1 MKRRARSSLFASSLV
16 GAMFC
21 TSAPS
26 ARAQTP
32 DPDASRASAHPRG
45 ERSTGPTTEATGAGA
60 RAADV
65 ALAERYAAAAFEAY
79 RVRDYGRA
87 VSLYEQALAVAPS
100 ADILYNLARV
110 HDVGLRDRRR
120 AIEYYERYTAEPAAA
135 PGQIATATQR
145 LDELRAAELAS
156 LGAVVEDG
164 PGIAR
169 DFPLDAPT
177 IAAPSHARPANA
189 RGLRPLQV
197 TALALG
203 GVGLVGL
210 GVGVSY
216 GLWAGTEQHTWQS
229 ACDGNACTSQRGV
242 EAAEAAARRAGIAT
256 LGFALGGGLLAA
268 GAVSWLLDKDL
279 ETASSA
285 AGLRFTPMVQG
296 SRVGGHLSGQF

>member
-1 MKRRARSSLFASSLV
+1 MKRRARFSLL
-16 GAMFC
+16 
-21 TSAPS
+21 APGL
-26 ARAQTP
+26 AGVMIGIAPRPAHAQAP
-32 DPDASRASAHPRG
+32 PRDPSGASAATRG
-45 ERSTGPTTEATGAGA
+45 EPSGGLAGEAPRAGA
-60 RAADV
+60 RALDV

-87 VSLYEQALAVAPS
+87 VSLYEQALSAAPS

-120 AIEYYERYTAEPAAA
+120 AIEYYERYAADPAAV
-135 PGQIATATQR
+135 PNRLETAAQR

-156 LGAVVEDG
+156 MSAPNEDD
-164 PGIAR
+164 PVIAR
-169 DFPLDAPT
+169 DFPVDAPSL
-177 IAAPSHARPANA
+177 AAPSSTPPARDG
-189 RGLRPLQV
+189 GLRPLQV

-203 GVGLVGL
+203 GLGLVGL

-216 GLWAGTEQHTWQS
+216 GLWAGTEQDTWQS
-229 ACDGNACTSQRGV
+229 DCDGNACTSQRGV

-279 ETASSA
+279 ETTSA
-285 AGLRFTPMVQG
+285 AGLRFTPIVQG
-296 SRVGGHLSGQF
+296 SRVGGQLSGQF